1 MGRNATPSGMAPPVL
16 ICDFDGTL
24 TTVDVGDALCERFAP
39 PEWREV
45 DEQWLRGEL
54 SLPEAQRR
62 MWSMVR
68 ARPEDLVGHA
78 REVGGFRE
86 GAEELFEAA
95 ASGECELIIASGGF
109 DLYIDALLGDR
120 VEAVRAK
127 YHNRL
132 VPSEGGVRPVFAE
145 DLGCERCAVCKGG
158 VVRRHLEPGRR
169 LMFVGDGSSDR
180 CAAGV
185 APELFA
191 VAGGRLAEHCAE
203 RGIDHVTIEDLD
215 SVRRAL
221 AS

>member
-1 MGRNATPSGMAPPVL
+1 MGPPVL

-39 PEWREV
+39 PAWRDV

-68 ARPEDLVGHA
+68 ASPEELVGHA
-78 REVGGFRE
+78 REVGALRP

-95 ASGECELIIASGGF
+95 REGKCELVIASGGF
-109 DLYIDALLGDR
+109 DLYIDALLGGR

-132 VPSEGGVRPVFAE
+132 VPEGAGVRPVFAE
-145 DLGCERCAVCKGG
+145 DLGCDRCAVCKGR
-158 VVRRHLEPGRR
+158 VVDRHLAPGRR
-169 LMFVGDGSSDR
+169 LVFVGDGSSDR
-180 CAAGV
+180 CAAGI
-185 APELFA
+185 APELYA
-191 VAGGRLAEHCAE
+191 VSGGRLAEHCGAE
-203 RGIDHVTIEDLD
+203 GIEHVAIDDLHA
-215 SVRRAL
+215 VRRAL
-221 AS
+221 G